1 MSDRAKPSAVPRVG
15 VYALIGQHDRLLLL
29 EYPEHDV
36 LPGGEVRAGQ
46 PVEQALRKTLRH
58 QLGARIAELDFCAVV
73 EHDAS
78 ESGQPPAFEVAFLF
92 DVTLTNHDLRGDL
105 LWPYRWAAEDE
116 LSPLR
121 PQAIRDALI
130 AGIPADN
137 QWRAW
142 TPWPST

>member
-1 MSDRAKPSAVPRVG
+1 MSDPASPSTAPRVG
-15 VYALIGQHDRLLLL
+15 VYALIGQDDRLLLL
-29 EYPEHDV
+29 EHPEHDV
-36 LPGGEVRAGQ
+36 LPGGAVRAAQ
-46 PVEQALRKTLRH
+46 PVEKALRTTLRH

-78 ESGQPPAFEVAFLF
+78 EPGQPPAFEVAFLF
-92 DVTLTNHDLRGDL
+92 DVTLTNHDLRVAR
-105 LWPYRWAAEDE
+105 PYRWATEHE

-137 QWRAW
+137 PWRAW
-142 TPWPST
+142 TP